1 MIDECSL
8 LAAKWEQLSGFL
20 GLRISLIETIKQNHP
35 GDNVGCWNEALKH
48 WIKQAYNTSKF
59 GEPSWRTLLK
69 AIAKVDKLH
78 FKKIAADHQLQ
89 DHTAVSIQTQD
100 AEKDSCEM
108 SGLSIASVEAGN
120 RKFEK
125 DDDDKAVASLEA
137 GSRELESKGELIVAI
152 GVIVSKY
159 CFTIVGATL
168 ESSAAT
174 AQQCSGFAILAQNP
188 DQLSKEEKELLHQK
202 LYADSE
208 DMMYK
213 FQQLF
218 SATTKSLQERSVP
231 VTLLTRHLEC
241 LGSIKPTFKD
251 SGLPPLRHQLP
262 GLANAKTVDA
272 VMSVVKDYCSFFNYR
287 MLEHIINEVGAEQDK
302 LNLAK
307 YKEEFAKY
315 GEHHV
320 FECPSEVGK
329 MSEEGHANM
338 FVTLDDSFDNCT
350 VNHLQSFISNL
361 RKTLNIS
368 STIVLKLCRIES
380 GSLKLTF
387 QLPHFV
393 IQGVFPLSHDQKAE
407 LSSLGVVQLSCGDY
421 QFTRQESVVY
431 LEVMCCRF

>member
-1 MIDECSL
+1 MSCVVI
-8 LAAKWEQLSGFL
+8 AGA
-20 GLRISLIETIKQNHP
+20 T
-35 GDNVGCWNEALKH
+35 VAL
-48 WIKQAYNTSKF
+48 
-59 GEPSWRTLLK
+59 E
-69 AIAKVDKLH
+69 
-78 FKKIAADHQLQ
+78 
-89 DHTAVSIQTQD
+89 
-100 AEKDSCEM
+100 
-108 SGLSIASVEAGN
+108 
-120 RKFEK
+120 
-125 DDDDKAVASLEA
+125 SLE
-137 GSRELESKGELIVAI
+137 VA
-152 GVIVSKY
+152 
-159 CFTIVGATL
+159 
-168 ESSAAT
+168 
-174 AQQCSGFAILAQNP
+174 AQQYSGFATLAHNP
-188 DQLSKEEKELLHQK
+188 DQLSKEEKELLHQR
-202 LYADSE
+202 LHADSE

-218 SATTKSLQERSVP
+218 SATSRSLKQRNIPTTV
-231 VTLLTRHLEC
+231 LTSHLEC
-241 LGSIKPTFKD
+241 LGSVKPTFKD

-302 LNLAK
+302 QSLAK

-315 GEHHV
+315 GERHV
-320 FECPSEVGK
+320 FECPSEVGR

-393 IQGVFPLSHDQKAE
+393 LQDIFPLSHEQEAE
-407 LSSLGVVQLSCGDY
+407 LFSLGVIQFSCGDY
-421 QFTRQESVVY
+421 LFSRQENVVN
-431 LEVMCCRF
+431 LNFWKL